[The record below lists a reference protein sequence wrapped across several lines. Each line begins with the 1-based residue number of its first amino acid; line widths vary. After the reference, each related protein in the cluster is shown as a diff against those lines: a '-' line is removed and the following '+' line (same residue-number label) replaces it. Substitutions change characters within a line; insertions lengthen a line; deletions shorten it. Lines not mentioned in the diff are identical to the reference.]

1 MSYIEWMP
9 SIYGAV
15 EMGGTKTSCAVG
27 STPQDLTDVLTF
39 PTTTPEETLAT
50 VIGHLRD
57 HPVEGVGI
65 ASFGPV
71 ELRADHPSYGRIT
84 ITPKAGWSG
93 ADVVAPVRDSL
104 AVPVGFDTDVNGAA
118 IGEARWG
125 AGRDL
130 GSFVYV
136 TVGTGIGGGAMVGGH
151 PIHGL
156 GHPEMG
162 HMSVRR
168 QPNDPFPGI
177 CSIHGGCLEG
187 LASGPAIEAR
197 FGLPGDQLTEA
208 DLEQALRLETFYLGQ
223 MMRNLVY
230 TLAPEKV
237 IMGGGVA
244 SMPGLLDAVS
254 ESLGEEL
261 GGYPGLEEHGPGF
274 VVPPGL
280 GPLSGLAGG
289 LALAEAVRG

>member
-1 MSYIEWMP
+1 MP
-9 SIYGAV
+9 SLYGAV

-39 PTTTPEETLAT
+39 PTTTPGGTLAR
-50 VIGHLRD
+50 VIGYMRD
-57 HPVEGVGI
+57 QAVEAVGI

-71 ELRADHPSYGRIT
+71 ELRADHPGYGRIT
-84 ITPKAGWSG
+84 ITPKAGWSR
-93 ADVVAPVRDSL
+93 AEVVAPVRDAL

-130 GSFVYV
+130 DSFVYV

-168 QPNDPFPGI
+168 HANDPFPGI
-177 CSIHGGCLEG
+177 CSIHGECLEG

-208 DLEQALRLETFYLGQ
+208 DLGPALRLEAFYLGQ

-230 TLAPEKV
+230 TLAPAKV

-254 ESLGEEL
+254 EALEEEL
-261 GGYPGLEEHGPGF
+261 GGYPGLKEHGPGF
-274 VVPPGL
+274 VVLPGL

-289 LALAEAVRG
+289 LALAEAARG